1 MRKGVLPPRMEHFVK
16 SHRSPRTS
24 RAVSLLA
31 CLPLSCIALGAAAQD
46 FADDARFEL
55 RLSAF
60 NPEANIRFDGT
71 GTATDGTQSEDL
83 AASGEIDSDGRWR
96 PRGEL
101 AFRLSPRQ
109 SLRANYYDYRRDQ
122 SWNFDGD
129 WVDPG
134 TIFDEVE
141 IPGEPV
147 EVPAIDI
154 DGRLSFE
161 LASLNYEFAVVDT
174 PRFQWGL
181 GAGVTHATLEAR
193 GTGRSTGTGELEPQW
208 ETLDWKR
215 DGTSPN
221 LHTRIGWSPTPRL
234 RIEAQAQYL
243 DTRWGDFID
252 ERGHFERG
260 GLLVE
265 YLVTERL
272 GIHVGYDWFRL
283 KLSDDYRG
291 SFEAPP
297 ESGVGTVDVAGRLTG
312 QFKVHGPMAGVTFRF

>member
-1 MRKGVLPPRMEHFVK
+1 MEHLVK
-16 SHRSPRTS
+16 MPRSPRTT
-24 RAVSLLA
+24 RIASLLA
-31 CLPLSCIALGAAAQD
+31 CVPLCCIGLEAAAQEA
-46 FADDARFEL
+46 ADDARFEL

-71 GTATDGTQSEDL
+71 GTATDGTRTEDL

-101 AFRLSPRQ
+101 AFNLTPRQ
-109 SLRANYYDYRRDQ
+109 SLRLNYYDYRRDQ
-122 SWNFDGD
+122 SWQFDGD

-134 TIFDEVE
+134 NVFDEVE
-141 IPGEPV
+141 LPGDPV
-147 EVPAIDI
+147 EIPAIDVE
-154 DGRLSFE
+154 GRLSFE
-161 LASLNYEFAVVDT
+161 LASLNYEFAVIET

-181 GAGVTHATLEAR
+181 GAGVTHATLAAR
-193 GTGRSTGTGELEPQW
+193 GTGTSTGTGELEPQW
-208 ETLDWKR
+208 QDLDWKR

-234 RIEAQAQYL
+234 RVEAQAQYL

>member
-1 MRKGVLPPRMEHFVK
+1 MANVGLPTPNRMDPMSRH
-16 SHRSPRTS
+16 SPHRTAASVFCCLSLAIATS
-24 RAVSLLA
+24 TASAQEVS
-31 CLPLSCIALGAAAQD
+31 
-46 FADDARFEL
+46 DDARFEL

-60 NPEANIRFDGT
+60 NPEANIRFT
-71 GTATDGTQSEDL
+71 GDAVATNGERSEAL
-83 AASGEIDSDGRWR
+83 SAAGEIHADGRWR

-101 AFRLSPRQ
+101 AFNMTPRQ
-109 SLRANYYDYRRDQ
+109 SLRLNYYDYRRDQ
-122 SWNFDGD
+122 SWGFEGD

-147 EVPAIDI
+147 EVPAVDVS
-154 DGRLSFE
+154 GRISFE
-161 LASLNYEFAVVDT
+161 LANLNYEFAMVDT

-181 GAGVTHATLEAR
+181 GAGFTHATLAAR
-193 GTGRSTGTGELEPQW
+193 GIATSAGTGDIDPQW
-208 ETLDWKR
+208 EDLDWKR

-221 LHTRIGWSPTPRL
+221 LHTRVAWSPTPRL

-265 YLVTERL
+265 YRVTERI
-272 GIHVGYDWFRL
+272 GVHVGYDWFRL
-283 KLSDDYRG
+283 KLSDDYRD
-291 SFEAPP
+291 SFEAPA
-297 ESGVGTVDVAGRLTG
+297 ESGIGTVDVAGKATG
-312 QFKVHGPMAGVTFRF
+312 EFKVHGPMAGVSVRF

>member
-1 MRKGVLPPRMEHFVK
+1 MTR
-16 SHRSPRTS
+16 PRTS
-24 RAVSLLA
+24 LIASALIA
-31 CLPLSCIALGAAAQD
+31 SLPLAGFAFTGQAQD
-46 FADDARFEL
+46 FTDDARFDI

-71 GTATDGTQSEDL
+71 GTATDGERSEDL
-83 AASGEIDSDGRWR
+83 AAAGSIDSDGRWR
-96 PRGEL
+96 PRGEI
-101 AFRLSPRQ
+101 AFHMTPRQ
-109 SLRANYYDYRRDQ
+109 SLRMNYYDYRRNQ

-129 WVDPG
+129 WIDPG
-134 TIFDEVE
+134 NIFEEVE

-147 EVPAIDI
+147 EIPAIDV

-181 GAGVTHATLEAR
+181 GLGVTHAILEAR
-193 GTGRSTGTGELEPQW
+193 GTGTSTGTDEVDPQW
-208 ETLDWKR
+208 ESFRWKK

-221 LHTRIGWSPTPRL
+221 LHTRVSWAATPRL
-234 RIEAQAQYL
+234 RVEAQAQYL

-283 KLSDDYRG
+283 KLGNDYTG
-291 SFEAPP
+291 SFDAPP

>member
-1 MRKGVLPPRMEHFVK
+1 MSRPRNTPSF
-16 SHRSPRTS
+16 
-24 RAVSLLA
+24 VSLLA
-31 CLPLSCIALGAAAQD
+31 CLPLACATTAAAAQD
-46 FADDARFEL
+46 FADDARLEI

-60 NPEANIRFDGT
+60 HPEANIRFDGT
-71 GTATDGTQSEDL
+71 GVATDGERTEEL
-83 AASGEIDSDGRWR
+83 AAAGSIDSDGRWR

-101 AFRLSPRQ
+101 AFHMSPRQ
-109 SLRANYYDYRRDQ
+109 SLRLNYYDYRRNQ

-134 TIFDEVE
+134 NIFDEVE

-147 EVPAIDI
+147 EIPAIDI

-161 LASLNYEFAVVDT
+161 LASLNYEFAVVEA
-174 PRFQWGL
+174 PRFQWAL

-193 GTGRSTGTGELEPQW
+193 GTGTSTGTGEVDPQW
-208 ETLDWKR
+208 ESFRWKK

-221 LHTRIGWSPTPRL
+221 LHTRVSWAPTERL
-234 RIEAQAQYL
+234 RVEAQAQYL

-283 KLSDDYRG
+283 KLSNDYRG
-291 SFEAPP
+291 SFDAPP
-297 ESGVGTVDVAGRLTG
+297 ETGVGTVDIAGKLTG

>member
-1 MRKGVLPPRMEHFVK
+1 MNRPHPRHTPVFVC
-16 SHRSPRTS
+16 
-24 RAVSLLA
+24 LLA
-31 CLPLSCIALGAAAQD
+31 CLPLAGVTTAAAAQD
-46 FADDARFEL
+46 FADDARFEI

-71 GTATDGTQSEDL
+71 GVATDGERTEEL
-83 AASGEIDSDGRWR
+83 AAAGGIDSDGRWR
-96 PRGEL
+96 PRGEF
-101 AFRLSPRQ
+101 AFNMSPRQ
-109 SLRANYYDYRRDQ
+109 SLRLNYYDYRRNQ
-122 SWNFDGD
+122 SWSFDGD

-134 TIFDEVE
+134 NIFDEVE

-147 EVPAIDI
+147 EIPAIDV

-181 GAGVTHATLEAR
+181 GAGITHATLEAR
-193 GTGRSTGTGELEPQW
+193 GTGTSTGTGDIDPQW
-208 ETLDWKR
+208 ESFRWKK

-221 LHTRIGWSPTPRL
+221 LHTRVSWAATERL

-243 DTRWGDFID
+243 DTRWGDFIE

-260 GLLVE
+260 GLIVE
-265 YLVTERL
+265 YLLTERL

-283 KLSDDYRG
+283 KLSNDYRG
-291 SFEAPP
+291 SFEAPA
-297 ESGVGTVDVAGRLTG
+297 ESGVGTVEVAGKLTG

>member
-1 MRKGVLPPRMEHFVK
+1 MEHAVT
-16 SHRSPRTS
+16 RPRTS
-24 RAVSLLA
+24 LLA
-31 CLPLSCIALGAAAQD
+31 SALIASLPLAGFAFTGQAQD
-46 FADDARFEL
+46 FTDDARFDI

-71 GTATDGTQSEDL
+71 GTATDGERSEDL
-83 AASGEIDSDGRWR
+83 AAAGSIDSDGRWR
-96 PRGEL
+96 PRGEI
-101 AFRLSPRQ
+101 AFHMTPRQ
-109 SLRANYYDYRRDQ
+109 SLRMNYYDYRRNQ

-129 WVDPG
+129 WIDPG
-134 TIFDEVE
+134 NIFEEVE

-147 EVPAIDI
+147 EIPAIDV

-181 GAGVTHATLEAR
+181 GLGVTHAVLEAR
-193 GTGRSTGTGELEPQW
+193 GTGTSTGTDEVDPQW
-208 ETLDWKR
+208 ESFRWKK

-221 LHTRIGWSPTPRL
+221 LHTRVSWAATPRL
-234 RIEAQAQYL
+234 RVEAQAQYL

-272 GIHVGYDWFRL
+272 GIHAGYDWFRL
-283 KLSDDYRG
+283 KLGNDYTG
-291 SFEAPP
+291 SFDAPP

>member
-1 MRKGVLPPRMEHFVK
+1 MEHAVT
-16 SHRSPRTS
+16 RPRTS
-24 RAVSLLA
+24 LIASALIA
-31 CLPLSCIALGAAAQD
+31 SLPLAGFAFTGQAQD
-46 FADDARFEL
+46 FTDDARFDI

-71 GTATDGTQSEDL
+71 GTATDGERSEDL
-83 AASGEIDSDGRWR
+83 AAAGSIDSDGRWR
-96 PRGEL
+96 PRGEI
-101 AFRLSPRQ
+101 AFHMTPRQ
-109 SLRANYYDYRRDQ
+109 SLRMNYYDYRRNQ

-129 WVDPG
+129 WIDPG
-134 TIFDEVE
+134 NIFEEVE

-147 EVPAIDI
+147 EIPAIDV

-181 GAGVTHATLEAR
+181 GLGVTHAVLEAR
-193 GTGRSTGTGELEPQW
+193 GTGTSTGTDEVDPQW
-208 ETLDWKR
+208 ESFRWKK

-221 LHTRIGWSPTPRL
+221 LHTRVSWAATPRL
-234 RIEAQAQYL
+234 RVEAQAQYL

-283 KLSDDYRG
+283 KLGNDYTG
-291 SFEAPP
+291 SFDAPP

>member
-1 MRKGVLPPRMEHFVK
+1 MEHAVT
-16 SHRSPRTS
+16 RPRTS
-24 RAVSLLA
+24 LIASALIA
-31 CLPLSCIALGAAAQD
+31 SLPLAGFAFTGQAQD
-46 FADDARFEL
+46 FTDDARFDI

-71 GTATDGTQSEDL
+71 GTATDGERSEDL
-83 AASGEIDSDGRWR
+83 AAAGSIDSDGRWR
-96 PRGEL
+96 PRGEI
-101 AFRLSPRQ
+101 AFHMTPRQ
-109 SLRANYYDYRRDQ
+109 SLRMNYYDYRRNQ

-129 WVDPG
+129 WIDPG
-134 TIFDEVE
+134 NIFEEVE

-147 EVPAIDI
+147 EIPAIDV

-181 GAGVTHATLEAR
+181 GLGVTHAVLEAR
-193 GTGRSTGTGELEPQW
+193 GTGTSTGTDEVDPQW
-208 ETLDWKR
+208 ESFRWKK

-221 LHTRIGWSPTPRL
+221 LHTRVSWAATPRL
-234 RIEAQAQYL
+234 RVEAQAQYL
-243 DTRWGDFID
+243 DTRWGDFIE

-283 KLSDDYRG
+283 KLGNDYTG
-291 SFEAPP
+291 SFDAPP
-297 ESGVGTVDVAGRLTG
+297 ESGVGTVEVAGRLTG

>member
-1 MRKGVLPPRMEHFVK
+1 M
-16 SHRSPRTS
+16 T
-24 RAVSLLA
+24 
-31 CLPLSCIALGAAAQD
+31 
-46 FADDARFEL
+46 
-55 RLSAF
+55 
-60 NPEANIRFDGT
+60 
-71 GTATDGTQSEDL
+71 
-83 AASGEIDSDGRWR
+83 
-96 PRGEL
+96 
-101 AFRLSPRQ
+101 PRQ
-109 SLRANYYDYRRDQ
+109 SLRMNYYDYRRNQ

-129 WVDPG
+129 WIDPG
-134 TIFDEVE
+134 NIFEEVE

-147 EVPAIDI
+147 EIPAIDV

-181 GAGVTHATLEAR
+181 GLGVTHAVLEAR
-193 GTGRSTGTGELEPQW
+193 GTGTSTGTDEVDPQW
-208 ETLDWKR
+208 ESFRWKK

-221 LHTRIGWSPTPRL
+221 LHTRVSWAATPRL
-234 RIEAQAQYL
+234 RVEAQAQYL

-283 KLSDDYRG
+283 KLGNDYTG
-291 SFEAPP
+291 SFDAPP
-297 ESGVGTVDVAGRLTG
+297 ESGVGTVDVPGRLTG